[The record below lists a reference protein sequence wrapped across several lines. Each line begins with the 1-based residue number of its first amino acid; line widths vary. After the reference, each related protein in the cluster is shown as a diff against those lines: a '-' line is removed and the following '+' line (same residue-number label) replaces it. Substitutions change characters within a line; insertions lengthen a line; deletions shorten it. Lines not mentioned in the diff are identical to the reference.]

1 MTALKIVLGNQNYS
15 SWSLRPWLVLKHLGV
30 PFEEVVIPL
39 DQPQTRQQI
48 LRYSPSARVPVLL
61 DGDLAVWDSLAIC
74 EYLHEKFPER
84 HLWPADSRARTIA
97 RSVSAEMHSGFA
109 ALREDLPMK
118 FRESLPMTSF
128 RAEVRRDIERIFE
141 IWTQCRRRFG
151 GGQPFLFGAFSIADA
166 MYGPVVSRFRTYG
179 VKLDGAPAEYVETML
194 AMPAMKDWL
203 QAARAETHRM
213 ARYEAQ
219 RAQ

>member
-15 SWSLRPWLVLKHLGV
+15 SWSLRPWLALKHLGV

-39 DQPQTRQQI
+39 DQPHTREEI
-48 LRYSPSARVPVLL
+48 LRFSPSGRVPALL
-61 DGDLAVWDSLAIC
+61 DGDLTVWDSLAIC

-84 HLWPADSRARTIA
+84 HLWPADGKARATA

-109 ALREDLPMK
+109 ALRQDLPMK
-118 FRESLPMTSF
+118 FRESLPMQSF
-128 RAEVRRDIERIFE
+128 RAEVKQDIERIVE

-179 VKLDGAPAEYVETML
+179 VKLQGAPAEYVETML
-194 AMPAMKDWL
+194 ATPAMKDWL

-213 ARYEAQ
+213 ARYEV
-219 RAQ
+219 RKP